1 MAREFRE
8 QITERLESKLD
19 SLPWYVMEFIHHK
32 QLKMSPASLL
42 NYVHDY
48 IIFFDWL
55 VIEGFHPGPREKI
68 SLEVLAKLKL
78 QDIDN
83 FQRFLMLNRKK
94 SGSSKSISSATI
106 NRKLSS
112 LKSLFHYL
120 SQIAED
126 DQFNPYLRRNVMAK
140 VEMTGEKMTPAA
152 KAKKIEGKILRG
164 EEMNQF
170 LQFVSLD
177 YPKAVAENKKL
188 VSFHEKN
195 KERDVAMISLI
206 LGSGMRVSEIVGLD
220 LEDIDQSSCT
230 ARVMRK
236 GNKEDS
242 VPFDN
247 VALQD
252 LLSYIAVRKEKYK
265 VDKSE
270 KALFL
275 SYPIGPVGV
284 SNRMTTRAVQQ
295 IIKKYAKAFGK
306 PLLSV
311 HKLRHSFATE
321 HFERNQNLPILSEIL
336 GHESIETTGVYN
348 HLSQT
353 AKRESVNR
361 LNR

>member
-1 MAREFRE
+1 MTNEFKE
-8 QITERLESKLD
+8 QITERLEAKLET
-19 SLPWYVMEFIHHK
+19 LPWYVMEFIHHK

-48 IIFFDWL
+48 LVFLDWL
-55 VIEGFHPGPREKI
+55 LIEGFFRGDRKEIPLSI
-68 SLEVLAKLKL
+68 LASLKL

-83 FQRFLMLNRKK
+83 FQRYLMLERKK
-94 SGSSKSISSATI
+94 TSSKAVSIATI
-106 NRKLSS
+106 NRKLSA

-126 DQFNPYLRRNVMAK
+126 DQFQPYLSRNVMAK
-140 VEMTGEKMTPAA
+140 VEMTGEKMTAAA

-164 EEMNQF
+164 DDMNRF
-170 LQFVSLD
+170 LQFVAVD
-177 YPKAVAENKKL
+177 YPKFVADNKKL
-188 VSFHEKN
+188 VNFHEKN
-195 KERDVAMISLI
+195 KERDIALVSLI
-206 LGSGMRVSEIVGLD
+206 LGSGLRVSEVVGLD
-220 LEDIDQSSCT
+220 LDDIDRSSCS
-230 ARVMRK
+230 ARVIRK

-252 LLSYIAVRKEKYK
+252 LLAYIQVREERYR

-275 SYPIGPVGV
+275 SYPIGPEGI
-284 SNRMTTRAVQQ
+284 SNRMTVRAVQQ
-295 IIKKYAKAFGK
+295 MVKKYGQAFGK

-336 GHESIETTGVYN
+336 GHESIETTGIYN
-348 HLSQT
+348 HLSQQ

>member
-1 MAREFRE
+1 MVSEFRQ
-8 QITERLESKLD
+8 QITERLESKLPT
-19 SLPWYVMEFIHHK
+19 LPWYVMEFIHHK

-48 IIFFDWL
+48 ILFFDWL
-55 VIEGFHPGPREKI
+55 IVEGFFKGERSAV
-68 SLEVLAKLKL
+68 SLQTLEKLKL
-78 QDIDN
+78 QDIDR
-83 FQRFLMLNRKK
+83 FQRHLILHRQKTT
-94 SGSSKSISSATI
+94 GKSISNATI

-126 DQFNPYLRRNVMAK
+126 DEYNPYLTRNVMAK
-140 VEMTGEKMTPAA
+140 VEMTGDKVTAAA

-164 EEMNQF
+164 FEMNSF
-170 LQFVSLD
+170 LHFVATE
-177 YPKAVAENKKL
+177 YPMKVANNKKL
-188 VSFHEKN
+188 VNFHQKN
-195 KERDVAMISLI
+195 KERDIAMISLI
-206 LGSGMRVSEIVGLD
+206 LGSGLRVSEIVGLD
-220 LEDIDQSSCT
+220 VDDIDHSSCT
-230 ARVMRK
+230 ARVIRK

-242 VPFDN
+242 VPFHR

-252 LLSYIAVRKEKYK
+252 ILAYLSVREERYR

-275 SYPIGPVGV
+275 SYPIGPEGI
-284 SNRMTTRAVQQ
+284 SNRMTVRAVQQ
-295 IIKKYAKAFGK
+295 MVKKYGKAFGK

-336 GHESIETTGVYN
+336 GHESIETTGIYN
-348 HLSQT
+348 HLSQQ

>member
-1 MAREFRE
+1 MVNEFKQ
-8 QITERLESKLD
+8 QITERLESKLPT
-19 SLPWYVMEFIHHK
+19 LPWYVMEFIHHK

-48 IIFFDWL
+48 ILFFDWL
-55 VIEGFHPGPREKI
+55 IIEGFSKGERSEVPLKV
-68 SLEVLAKLKL
+68 LETLKL
-78 QDIDN
+78 QDIDG
-83 FQRFLMLNRKK
+83 FQRYLLLQRKK
-94 SGSSKSISSATI
+94 AIGKSIANATI

-126 DQFNPYLRRNVMAK
+126 DEYNPYLSRNVMAK
-140 VEMTGEKMTPAA
+140 VEMTGDKVTSAA

-164 EEMNQF
+164 DEMNDF
-170 LQFVSLD
+170 LHFVAVD
-177 YPKAVAENKKL
+177 YPIHMSSNKKL
-188 VSFHEKN
+188 VNFHEKN
-195 KERDVAMISLI
+195 KERDIAIISLI
-206 LGSGMRVSEIVGLD
+206 LGSGLRVSEIVGLD
-220 LEDIDQSSCT
+220 VDDIDRSSCT
-230 ARVMRK
+230 ARVIRK

-252 LLSYIAVRKEKYK
+252 LLAYLSVREERFK
-265 VDKSE
+265 VGKSE

-275 SYPIGPVGV
+275 SYPIGPEGIT
-284 SNRMTTRAVQQ
+284 NRITVRAVQQ
-295 IIKKYAKAFGK
+295 MVKKYGVAFGK

-321 HFERNQNLPILSEIL
+321 HFEKNQNLPILSEIL
-336 GHESIETTGVYN
+336 GHESIETTGIYN
-348 HLSQT
+348 HLSEQ